1 MKALAAL
8 GYGDVHDLV
17 FIDQPIPLAEAGQ
30 IQVRIAAVSINP
42 TDVRVIA
49 GAYKDM
55 VPIEFPYIPGND
67 FAGTVT
73 DIGLG
78 VTQYKIGDEV
88 FGQALPRQ
96 LRAVASPDRPS
107 ISTGAMAEYAVFEA
121 NTALLARRP
130 DSVPVDQAAALGIA
144 GMTARAIEKIAAMKP
159 GQIAFV
165 IGATGGVGTALL
177 PLLSNAGIHTI
188 ATARSQEGR
197 DLLARL
203 GATEI
208 VSGDPAN
215 YPMNVDAV
223 FNLALFSDD
232 IGAAA
237 KSLRS
242 GGKMI
247 TIMFPAASL
256 DDLGRTDVEL
266 HSLMDMEGEYGGMHD
281 VAAAAASGRLTVA
294 IKDVFVFED
303 AIDAMVAYAHS
314 KALGKIVVTFP
325 R

>member
-8 GYGDVHDLV
+8 DYGDVQDMV
-17 FIDQPIPLAEAGQ
+17 FIDQPIPTPEAGQ

-67 FAGTVT
+67 FAGTVV
-73 DIGLG
+73 GVGPG
-78 VTQYKIGDEV
+78 VTQYQIGDEV

-96 LRAVASPDRPS
+96 LRVVASPDRPS
-107 ISTGAMAEYAVFEA
+107 VSTGALAEYAVFEA

-130 DSVPVDQAAALGIA
+130 ESVPVEQAAALGIA
-144 GMTARAIEKIAAMKP
+144 GMTARAIEKIAQMKA
-159 GQIAFV
+159 GQTAFV

-177 PLLSNAGIHTI
+177 PLLAKAGVRTI

-197 DLLARL
+197 ELVSRL
-203 GATEI
+203 GASVV
-208 VSGDPAN
+208 VSGDPAS
-215 YPMNVDAV
+215 YPMNVDVV
-223 FNLALFSDD
+223 FNLALFADD
-232 IGAAA
+232 IASAA
-237 KSLRS
+237 KTLRT
-242 GGKMI
+242 GGRMV

-256 DDLGRTDVEL
+256 EDLERSDVEL
-266 HSLMDMEGEYGGMHD
+266 HSLMDMDGVYGGMQD
-281 VAAAAASGRLTVA
+281 VADLASDGRLTVE
-294 IKDVFVFED
+294 ISKTFTFEN
-303 AIDAMVAYAHS
+303 AIDAMTAYATA
-314 KALGKIVVTFP
+314 KALGKIVVTLP